1 VREGRTFDARDHQQR
16 LGTAII
22 SQAIK
27 DQFWPSNSPIG
38 RKIAPSTQAFES
50 IVGVVSD
57 VQQLNLEDKIEPTI
71 YLPMVD
77 SAGGGVRSMSIAI
90 RTAGDP
96 LNVMSAV
103 RDQIRR
109 LDADLPI
116 TDVRTMDAIIGESI
130 SRTSFTAF
138 LLIVAAGIGL
148 FLGSIGIYGVISY
161 VVSQRTLELG
171 IRQALG
177 ASSGSLRLMVLRQ
190 GVGLTA
196 LGLVIGVG
204 AALALGKVITTLLYG
219 VKAFDP
225 ITFIGGS
232 AVMLTIAV
240 LACLVPAQRA
250 ATVAPS
256 QALRAE

>member
-1 VREGRTFDARDHQQR
+1 
-16 LGTAII
+16 
-22 SQAIK
+22 
-27 DQFWPSNSPIG
+27 
-38 RKIAPSTQAFES
+38 
-50 IVGVVSD
+50 
-57 VQQLNLEDKIEPTI
+57 
-71 YLPMVD
+71 
-77 SAGGGVRSMSIAI
+77 MSIAI

-96 LNVMSAV
+96 LNVMDAV
-103 RDQIRR
+103 RAQIRT

-116 TDVRTMDAIIGESI
+116 TDVRTMDTIIGESI

-190 GVGLTA
+190 GVGLTG
-196 LGLVIGVG
+196 LGLAIGIA

-219 VKAFDP
+219 VQAFDP
-225 ITFIGGS
+225 VTFVGGS
-232 AVMLTIAV
+232 VVMLAIAG
-240 LACLVPAQRA
+240 LACLIPAQRA
-250 ATVAPS
+250 ATVPPS
-256 QALRAE
+256 HALRAE